1 MNKIIAENR
10 RASFDYFIEDRYEAG
25 IKLKGTEI
33 KSIRAGKVNINDSY
47 VIIRNQVPEI
57 LNMHISKYDYAAIFN
72 HDETRTRELLLNRS
86 EINKLY
92 NQIRLNGKTLIPL
105 KVYLKDGLCKIEIGL
120 CKGKK
125 TEDKRDTI
133 KKREDERNIQK
144 AIKERNRY

>member
-1 MNKIIAENR
+1 MNKVIVENKK
-10 RASFDYFIEDRYEAG
+10 AYFDYFVEDKYEAG

-47 VIIRNQVPEI
+47 VIIRNMVPEI
-57 LNMHISKYDYAAIFN
+57 LNMHISKYDYGTIYN
-72 HDETRTRELLLNRS
+72 HDETRTRELLLNKS
-86 EINKLY
+86 EINKLF

-105 KVYLKDGLCKIEIGL
+105 KVYLKDGLCKIEVGL

-125 TEDKRDTI
+125 VADKRETI
-133 KKREDERNIQK
+133 KKRDDERNIQK